1 MKRSFKTITRAAQ
14 KGFSAIE
21 LIIVLA
27 VLSVLAGL
35 YVWNYDPNNA
45 KSTALLSLAED
56 YANAMKRAKADM
68 SCYPNKM
75 AALFVQAQANTSFC
89 GTDLTTQWKG
99 RYSTVQPTNAAG
111 DILIANL
118 GVGAS
123 ITIVQAVDALGT
135 HWLISAN
142 NVANDIINK
151 AAASCNGG
159 AGVVGRCVATP
170 GAGGAGTGTFT
181 LEFDLT

>member
-1 MKRSFKTITRAAQ
+1 MNRSSKAITQPAQ

-35 YVWNYDPNNA
+35 YVFNYDPNNA

-75 AALFVQAQANTSFC
+75 AALFIQAQANTSFC

-99 RYSTVQPTNAAG
+99 RYSTVQATNAAG
-111 DILIANL
+111 DVSIANI
-118 GVGAS
+118 GVGATV
-123 ITIVQAVDALGT
+123 TIVNVADALGT
-135 HWLISAN
+135 HWRISAN

-151 AAASCNGG
+151 AAVSCNGG
-159 AGVVGRCVATP
+159 AAAVGRCVATP
-170 GAGGAGTGTFT
+170 GPGGSGTFT

>member
-1 MKRSFKTITRAAQ
+1 MNGSIKTMTRVVQ

-27 VLSVLAGL
+27 VLSMLVGLA
-35 YVWNYDPNNA
+35 VFNYDPNNSKA
-45 KSTALLSLAED
+45 TALLSLAED
-56 YANAMKRAKADM
+56 YGNAMKRAKADM

-75 AALFVQAQANTSFC
+75 EALFVQAQANTSFC
-89 GTDLTTQWKG
+89 GADLTSQWKG
-99 RYSTVQPTNAAG
+99 RYSTVQSVNPAG
-111 DILIANL
+111 DVLINNI
-118 GVGAS
+118 GVGAT
-123 ITIVQAVDALGT
+123 ITIVTAVDATGT
-135 HWLISAN
+135 HWRISAN

-159 AGVVGRCVATP
+159 AAAVGRCVATP
-170 GAGGAGTGTFT
+170 GAGGTGTFT